1 MKSDVYSL
9 SVNPSVPSF
18 LAKNTFSC
26 FLIKLH
32 ILYEQFSER
41 LMESFVVF
49 KLDVL
54 KQRQDIHLSGDV
66 EERSC
71 VLWTERLWPSPNTY
85 VEILTPKE
93 MVLGGGGAV
102 GEVIRS

>member
-1 MKSDVYSL
+1 
-9 SVNPSVPSF
+9 
-18 LAKNTFSC
+18 
-26 FLIKLH
+26 
-32 ILYEQFSER
+32 
-41 LMESFVVF
+41 MESFVVF